1 MDHLGIEIKAP
12 GGYEMRTGELP
23 PIHTSQ
29 GFLERDVSV
38 QSLTSFIRRRVENEQ
53 ISCQDAVLVICNAS
67 KRAEFISDMNR
78 KNLETYSVAAKFF
91 VEENEVSRAITDA
104 KTFDLAAFRKWV
116 SRMKPYFF
124 DYEEHRELSDRLLG
138 YSVTAYT
145 EITDKKDNQASF
157 KKDYSQRTDSRLPQF
172 VQIRFECGQVF
183 KAEICFSLRDNNTT
197 FWLECFEYE
206 HWLVDEQRLQFSKL
220 EDTCIELNISVL
232 EK

>member
-1 MDHLGIEIKAP
+1 MENLNVEINAQ
-12 GGYEMRTGELP
+12 GGHEIRTGELP
-23 PIHTSQ
+23 PVHTASGFTESQVSIH
-29 GFLERDVSV
+29 
-38 QSLTSFIRRRVENEQ
+38 SLTNFIRSRVASKQ
-53 ISCQDAVLVICNAS
+53 VVVQDAVLVLDNRNKTAL
-67 KRAEFISDMNR
+67 FLSDMNR
-78 KNLETYSVAAKFF
+78 KQVEIYSLGAKFF
-91 VEENEVSRAITDA
+91 VEENEVSRAIIDA

-138 YSVTAYT
+138 YSVTAFT

-157 KKDYSQRTDSRLPQF
+157 AKNYSQRSDSRLPQF

-183 KAEICFSLRDNNTT
+183 KTEICFSIRDNNTT

-220 EDTCIELNISVL
+220 EDTCIDLGISVL
-232 EK
+232 ER